1 MSEEDTIQAFNKIN
15 ECLEVLAN
23 RLIAL
28 EQRVAELPTPDKTYY
43 KPIDGEEYLNIK
55 GNYDEIYRRIRIL
68 EGTDGL

>member
-43 KPIDGEEYLNIK
+43 KPIDGEEY
-55 GNYDEIYRRIRIL
+55 
-68 EGTDGL
+68 